1 MAARLTFAAL
11 GSDTGGSIR
20 MPAHFCGVTG
30 FKTTVGL
37 ISRAGAMPLSQS
49 LDTVGP
55 LAQTVEDCALLV
67 GLMAGADPEDPTT
80 STLPVP
86 NYMAATTGSLKG
98 LKIGVPTAF
107 YVDDLDSE
115 VARVLDETIATL
127 TKEGAEI
134 VKVEL
139 PDQRQLTAACQIVLA
154 TEAAAFHKRWMIERP
169 QDYGAQV
176 LMRLQNGLAIPAVTY
191 LEAMRWRGPAL
202 AAYLAAVTGTDAVIA
217 PVAPMPAVTIAE
229 SDVGNSLDAEA
240 VIQRITNFTRP
251 INYLG
256 LPSLSIPTGFTGKG
270 LPVGMQLIGRPFDEA
285 GLSRIGAAFQRATDY
300 HQRVPKAGMSNLV
313 EIRDLNIRFTG
324 ERTVHAVNDISL
336 SLGEGEV
343 LGLLGESGSGKSV
356 TLRALMR
363 LLPQKRTQISGTV
376 KVLGRDV
383 LAMNDE
389 QLSAFR
395 GQTVSMIF
403 QEPALALDPVY
414 TIGDQIAESVMRH
427 EGKSQKEGTARAL
440 EMLEVVRIPSAKR
453 RLEAYPHEMSG
464 GMRQRAMIALA
475 LACKPKILLA
485 DEPTTALDA
494 TVQIQILLLLRELQR
509 EFGMSVIF
517 VTHDIGVA
525 IEICDRVAVMY
536 AGQIVEQGR
545 LRDIVR
551 SPVHPYAK
559 GLLASTVHGAKRGQ
573 RLETIPGT
581 PPSLDKAPASCSFAP
596 RCSYAQPRCSE
607 RLPPN
612 VQVSPDRTARCV
624 LAEPAEVSLRANRS
638 GAAIAIRRMA
648 GLCRRG
654 IARLLIR
661 ASASEARGS
670 LGLQRR
676 VTRSGP

>member
-1 MAARLTFAAL
+1 
-11 GSDTGGSIR
+11 
-20 MPAHFCGVTG
+20 
-30 FKTTVGL
+30 
-37 ISRAGAMPLSQS
+37 
-49 LDTVGP
+49 
-55 LAQTVEDCALLV
+55 
-67 GLMAGADPEDPTT
+67 
-80 STLPVP
+80 
-86 NYMAATTGSLKG
+86 
-98 LKIGVPTAF
+98 
-107 YVDDLDSE
+107 
-115 VARVLDETIATL
+115 
-127 TKEGAEI
+127 
-134 VKVEL
+134 
-139 PDQRQLTAACQIVLA
+139 
-154 TEAAAFHKRWMIERP
+154 
-169 QDYGAQV
+169 
-176 LMRLQNGLAIPAVTY
+176 
-191 LEAMRWRGPAL
+191 
-202 AAYLAAVTGTDAVIA
+202 
-217 PVAPMPAVTIAE
+217 
-229 SDVGNSLDAEA
+229 
-240 VIQRITNFTRP
+240 
-251 INYLG
+251 
-256 LPSLSIPTGFTGKG
+256 
-270 LPVGMQLIGRPFDEA
+270 MQLIGRPFDEA

-300 HQRVPKAGMSNLV
+300 HQRVPEAGMSNLV
-313 EIRDLNIRFTG
+313 EIRNLNIRFTG

-363 LLPQKRTQISGTV
+363 LLPRKRTQISGSV

-389 QLSAFR
+389 ELSAFR

-414 TIGDQIAESVMRH
+414 TIGHQIAESVMRH
-427 EGKSQKEGTARAL
+427 EGKSQKEAMARAL

-596 RCSYAQPRCSE
+596 RCSSRSRAAASDCRPMCRYRRIEPRAACWRS
-607 RLPPN
+607 RLKCCCELKLM
-612 VQVSPDRTARCV
+612 DRCASCPG
-624 LAEPAEVSLRANRS
+624 LSRAS
-638 GAAIAIRRMA
+638 TSWQ
-648 GLCRRG
+648 RRG
-654 IARLLIR
+654 NKDVDGRDKPGHDEIDLSTQSRIGPTLDLRRSDDLFRLMRIERARARRQPLDRICIANSLASISDLKVRVER
-661 ASASEARGS
+661 AMLAALSSACAD
-670 LGLQRR
+670 QK
-676 VTRSGP
+676 